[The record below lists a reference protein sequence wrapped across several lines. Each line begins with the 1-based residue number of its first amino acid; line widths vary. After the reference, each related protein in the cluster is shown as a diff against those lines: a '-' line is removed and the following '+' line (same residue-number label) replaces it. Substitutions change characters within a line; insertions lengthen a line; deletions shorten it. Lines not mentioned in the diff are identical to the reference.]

1 MADEASHGAKQS
13 GGYSSVEWDTIA
25 RELTSP
31 PRRFHD
37 DFLQA
42 LQPSFM
48 EFAAKNSMM
57 LADQLTHFLSREFPS
72 SPLTGHATYA
82 RHVLEKIHRMRMEA
96 PVSTSNIDQDS
107 FLKHPSTIS
116 NLYISFMEL
125 KTALQMPT
133 MISHRL
139 ATLDPNALCPA
150 VVFPIVSAA
159 SSHRPRSLTLPSL
172 SIHSVPT
179 GSTTNHPREF
189 RANVCKRSRK
199 WLGGPP
205 RPRILVVKRDVVE
218 LFKKGDKKKAS
229 TSVLV
234 ASIDTITKSTTFEL
248 TVLSKDSTTLVLTC
262 DTPDTLCL
270 CISEIATT
278 CLVHALDTGQPASVV
293 QKFVASGAR
302 VTGVQGHLTRFIAPC
317 SSSSMSTIDLIGMAY
332 VADERSHVRGVDGSH
347 VSVLLSAGASCRPL
361 LRWPFAA
368 MFFLRKSPL
377 SRNILDFF
385 TQHQLPLDAVGD
397 DAAAWS
403 LLQYLCLMRNVSSV
417 ERFVMEVTQKAD
429 GNTLLL
435 RCLQHVNGANDSVLH
450 IVFKPH
456 NHQHCDIGERH
467 STINPITSST
477 TSTGQIQGRMKDED
491 AEWIGCMLL
500 QAAVTATASVKST
513 PSPTID
519 VFPRGGIGVVL
530 TMEQPWVNHCDGHG
544 DTLLHASIKASM
556 WKCVELLLAL
566 HASPTIPDL
575 EGNTALHLA
584 LKMDAPYPLV
594 CHLIRSS
601 VSRTKQHLVDQISPS
616 KDGNRAIYPF
626 ATTYGGFERLDQHGD
641 TALTLALKLRNEQ
654 IVVRLL
660 ESGAQSNYHQPS
672 LVESKSSMADSPL
685 HIAIK
690 TGLPTAAQALV
701 LHGAAWN
708 VKDAHGSTPLP
719 LAIRHGM
726 YALAYDLLQACA
738 NERAAGIDA
747 SLLVDEC
754 SGESLVG
761 LCFKAGQLEVA
772 VLVLD
777 LCGPLA
783 LHTLHTKT
791 HESPLHYAMKLRMWM
806 NDSNSRLRST
816 MHHTTPSSTS
826 SMTDRSSPA
835 QPLKPAHGPRRS
847 RFKSKSDSDIGALLV
862 GDWSAMT
869 TQHDHHNGFIVRVLE
884 GMVLGLLKQMDPM
897 QCLAI
902 PAKPDSTSASHNTY
916 HVVFREHRSIVDHHP
931 DWFTPLHAAASGGRH
946 TNHILRWMLHQ
957 LEIKTREEHNIVAFL
972 SDLVVGPLRET
983 VLHAAIASSSLE
995 NVVDVLHFVTSNNF
1009 DEDSVMHL
1017 LNASRTDHATALH
1030 LIAADAGNSP
1040 SPDLELVTR
1049 LLQLNVDKESW
1060 NAAGLTPLQVAI
1072 QQGASSSWIERML
1085 DEGCD
1090 LNGRAEDGRVP
1101 VMVALMANNHEAFHT
1116 LVRAGANVK
1125 AVLPNT
1131 RVGLVDLANQT
1142 LQQPL
1147 HLTIVE
1153 TLAMLSRRAQ
1163 HKGMQPAVPLSEC
1176 KELRTATPRPSF
1188 DKRPSMSLPDSA
1200 RMSFHHSASLP
1211 PDDARNPTAMDENCN
1226 STAMTPSTALGT
1238 EKKTQDPRWLL
1249 HRLKDEERTTL
1260 RLVALEAKQQAR
1272 EWLTKRI
1279 GKQKIL
1285 SDSLLLRQQ
1294 YLAEHGHELDA
1305 TSAHIQAEKLFIER
1319 HVADMVSEAKLEIER
1334 EKQTLL
1340 YEATRVPLKEP
1351 TRTTQ
1356 PSEVVSKH
1364 MRNTSA
1370 TSTFLLESFIGPHL
1384 DPDDDDGMVEV
1395 DEGYLVP
1402 IDYVRNTLC

>member
-1 MADEASHGAKQS
+1 MFSC
-13 GGYSSVEWDTIA
+13 
-25 RELTSP
+25 
-31 PRRFHD
+31 
-37 DFLQA
+37 
-42 LQPSFM
+42 
-48 EFAAKNSMM
+48 
-57 LADQLTHFLSREFPS
+57 
-72 SPLTGHATYA
+72 
-82 RHVLEKIHRMRMEA
+82 
-96 PVSTSNIDQDS
+96 
-107 FLKHPSTIS
+107 
-116 NLYISFMEL
+116 
-125 KTALQMPT
+125 
-133 MISHRL
+133 
-139 ATLDPNALCPA
+139 LD
-150 VVFPIVSAA
+150 
-159 SSHRPRSLTLPSL
+159 
-172 SIHSVPT
+172 
-179 GSTTNHPREF
+179 
-189 RANVCKRSRK
+189 
-199 WLGGPP
+199 
-205 RPRILVVKRDVVE
+205 VK
-218 LFKKGDKKKAS
+218 
-229 TSVLV
+229 
-234 ASIDTITKSTTFEL
+234 
-248 TVLSKDSTTLVLTC
+248 
-262 DTPDTLCL
+262 
-270 CISEIATT
+270 
-278 CLVHALDTGQPASVV
+278 
-293 QKFVASGAR
+293 
-302 VTGVQGHLTRFIAPC
+302 
-317 SSSSMSTIDLIGMAY
+317 
-332 VADERSHVRGVDGSH
+332 
-347 VSVLLSAGASCRPL
+347 
-361 LRWPFAA
+361 
-368 MFFLRKSPL
+368 
-377 SRNILDFF
+377 
-385 TQHQLPLDAVGD
+385 
-397 DAAAWS
+397 
-403 LLQYLCLMRNVSSV
+403 
-417 ERFVMEVTQKAD
+417 
-429 GNTLLL
+429 
-435 RCLQHVNGANDSVLH
+435 
-450 IVFKPH
+450 
-456 NHQHCDIGERH
+456 
-467 STINPITSST
+467 
-477 TSTGQIQGRMKDED
+477 
-491 AEWIGCMLL
+491 
-500 QAAVTATASVKST
+500 
-513 PSPTID
+513 
-519 VFPRGGIGVVL
+519 
-530 TMEQPWVNHCDGHG
+530 
-544 DTLLHASIKASM
+544 
-556 WKCVELLLAL
+556 
-566 HASPTIPDL
+566 
-575 EGNTALHLA
+575 GNTALHLA

-672 LVESKSSMADSPL
+672 LVESKSSVADSPL

-777 LCGPLA
+777 L
-783 LHTLHTKT
+783 
-791 HESPLHYAMKLRMWM
+791 Y
-806 NDSNSRLRST
+806 
-816 MHHTTPSSTS
+816 
-826 SMTDRSSPA
+826 
-835 QPLKPAHGPRRS
+835 
-847 RFKSKSDSDIGALLV
+847 
-862 GDWSAMT
+862 
-869 TQHDHHNGFIVRVLE
+869 
-884 GMVLGLLKQMDPM
+884 
-897 QCLAI
+897 
-902 PAKPDSTSASHNTY
+902 STSASHNTY

-995 NVVDVLHFVTSNNF
+995 NAVDVLHFVTSNNF

-1072 QQGASSSWIERML
+1072 QQ
-1085 DEGCD
+1085 
-1090 LNGRAEDGRVP
+1090 VP

-1305 TSAHIQAEKLFIER
+1305 TSAHIQAEKVIHFVASR

-1356 PSEVVSKH
+1356 PSEAVSKH